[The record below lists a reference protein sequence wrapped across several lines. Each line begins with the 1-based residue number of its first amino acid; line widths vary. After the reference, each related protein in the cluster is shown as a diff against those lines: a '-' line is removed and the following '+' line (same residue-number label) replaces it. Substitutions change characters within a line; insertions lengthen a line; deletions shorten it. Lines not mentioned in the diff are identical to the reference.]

1 MAEQFDGWTKEYKD
15 SRKNG
20 TDLAW
25 PSETLVR
32 LFKGRYVR
40 NLNSDFSNQ
49 KVLDVGFG
57 NGHNL
62 FFLSSLGLSCYGSE
76 VTQEICDLCDN
87 RFREMNV
94 EADLRVGKNTQLP
107 FEDNFFD
114 YLVSWNVLHYED
126 NEIDIVK
133 GIQEYKRVLKPG
145 GRLMLSTTGP
155 DHLILENSKTLGC
168 HRYQIGLENE
178 FRKGQVYFYFDN
190 PAYIDYYFSKEFKE
204 VEIGRTR
211 SDLFNGVLDWFIITA
226 IK

>member
-1 MAEQFDGWTKEYKD
+1 MAEQFEGWTKEYKD

-40 NLNSDFSNQ
+40 NLNSDFSNL

-62 FFLSSLGLSCYGSE
+62 FFLNSLGLSCYGSE

-94 EADLRVGKNTQLP
+94 EVTYVLGRIPNYPLRIIFLITWYHGMFYIMK
-107 FEDNFFD
+107 
-114 YLVSWNVLHYED
+114 
-126 NEIDIVK
+126 IM
-133 GIQEYKRVLKPG
+133 
-145 GRLMLSTTGP
+145 RL
-155 DHLILENSKTLGC
+155 I
-168 HRYQIGLENE
+168 
-178 FRKGQVYFYFDN
+178 
-190 PAYIDYYFSKEFKE
+190 
-204 VEIGRTR
+204 
-211 SDLFNGVLDWFIITA
+211 
-226 IK
+226 